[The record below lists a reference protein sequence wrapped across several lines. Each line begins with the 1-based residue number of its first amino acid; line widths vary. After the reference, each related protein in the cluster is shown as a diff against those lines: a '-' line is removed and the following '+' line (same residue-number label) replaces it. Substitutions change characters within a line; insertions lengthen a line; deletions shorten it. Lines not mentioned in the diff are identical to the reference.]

1 MTMSTKVVATMT
13 DAQDRIAQL
22 HARRA
27 AASSAAP
34 AATARRRS
42 TATGSKIAAVGVGM
56 TVMFGLV
63 GAMALAQNRGS
74 STPQPVQPTAPAQ
87 IVVVIHP
94 GTASGAGTA
103 TGTGVP
109 TVNASSKPIQL
120 AAQPVVRQAPAQ
132 APAAKTSG
140 SR

>member
-1 MTMSTKVVATMT
+1 MTTSTKVVATMT
-13 DAQDRIAQL
+13 DAPVRTV
-22 HARRA
+22 RRK
-27 AASSAAP
+27 P
-34 AATARRRS
+34 AAGA
-42 TATGSKIAAVGVGM
+42 KIAAAGVGM

-74 STPQPVQPTAPAQ
+74 STPQPAAPTAPAQ

-94 GTASGAGTA
+94 GTATGAV
-103 TGTGVP
+103 TGTP

-120 AAQPVVRQAPAQ
+120 AAKPVVRQAPAQ

>member
-1 MTMSTKVVATMT
+1 MT

-34 AATARRRS
+34 AARKRS
-42 TATGSKIAAVGVGM
+42 TATGSKIAAAGVGM

-63 GAMALAQNRGS
+63 GAMALAQNRGAAV
-74 STPQPVQPTAPAQ
+74 PQPVQPTAPAQ

-94 GTASGAGTA
+94 GAASGTGTA
-103 TGTGVP
+103 TGVP